1 MNTYIEEE
9 PNCSAAMNDQIE
21 FVHQPEDD
29 HENE

>member
-21 FVHQPEDD
+21 FVYQPEEDQ
-29 HENE
+29 ENE